1 MTISVD
7 TPRPTAY
14 DRHVSTN
21 ETRPGARYFY
31 LRDHDGHPVGVVAM
45 RRELDP
51 TGSPVA
57 VRVRVAM
64 SVCAPV
70 DRFDRRIGVARAIG
84 RLDSETQ
91 STCAETLGLAW
102 RSLLPFPDLD
112 RVHYGRAAETFAA
125 QRSRLL
131 RDGKHPDA

>member
-1 MTISVD
+1 MT
-7 TPRPTAY
+7 RF
-14 DRHVSTN
+14 
-21 ETRPGARYFY
+21 FY

-51 TGSPVA
+51 DARPTG

-70 DRFDRRIGVARAIG
+70 DRFDRRIGVARAVG
-84 RLDSETQ
+84 RLDSATQ
-91 STCAETLGLAW
+91 STTAADLGVVFGAIMPITCPHVDYW
-102 RSLLPFPDLD
+102 RARD
-112 RVHYGRAAETFAA
+112 TFDA

-131 RDGKHPDA
+131 RDGMHPDAYARKIAETP